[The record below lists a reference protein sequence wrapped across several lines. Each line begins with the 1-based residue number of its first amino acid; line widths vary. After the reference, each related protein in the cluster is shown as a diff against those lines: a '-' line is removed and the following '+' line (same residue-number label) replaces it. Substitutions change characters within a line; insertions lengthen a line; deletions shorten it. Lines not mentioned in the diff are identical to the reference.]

1 MFWNRS
7 VFYCVKFF
15 FRFGLQLD
23 RRKAF
28 AVKNGEAFVAE
39 LAQKRGAFGEMKI
52 KMIGMM
58 GIAVDDDLAAQLKQK
73 TEKMG
78 RGIRIFPPTA

>member
-7 VFYCVKFF
+7 VFCCVKFF

-28 AVKNGEAFVAE
+28 AVENGEAFVAD
-39 LAQKRGAFGEMKI
+39 LSQKRGAFGEMKI
-52 KMIGMM
+52 KMVGMV
-58 GIAVDDDLAAQLKQK
+58 GVAVDDNLAAQLK
-73 TEKMG
+73 
-78 RGIRIFPPTA
+78 